1 MKKIYAVLLLMGV
14 CVLSFGGCKK
24 DEKPGEKEST
34 VILLT
39 STPEPTDALEL
50 TETPEPTEIPDL
62 TVTPEPTP
70 TPKPT
75 AASVPAETPEPT
87 ETPDPTATPEPTLT
101 PKPTATPVPTVT
113 PKPTATPEPTP
124 SPLPTPTPK
133 PTATPKP
140 TSTPVPTATPK
151 PTATTK
157 PSVTPT
163 APTPTPIIVYIPVT
177 QKPFEMTLEYGME
190 KVNKII
196 DAYDDLV
203 KNGSK
208 FEYCLQMDV
217 ENFTFLSDQC
227 AIRTKDGKVIQ
238 NDRVANSVLI
248 WYYYDYVNKN
258 TGWRDLDTW
267 VSEQRDSEYIKGT
280 PFIAIKDS
288 EGYETNEVLMFEAA
302 SIGKFLKDCNN
313 ITGLELIKTDDY
325 IISNIQSA
333 YAIPLDCDGDLGLMA
348 IFDYKGNL
356 LNIRTGDG
364 DYYKSDLLK

>member
-1 MKKIYAVLLLMGV
+1 MKKIYSVLLLMGV

-39 STPEPTDALEL
+39 SNPEPTAALEL

-62 TVTPEPTP
+62 TVTPEPTL
-70 TPKPT
+70 
-75 AASVPAETPEPT
+75 
-87 ETPDPTATPEPTLT
+87 TL
-101 PKPTATPVPTVT
+101 KPTATPVPTVT

-133 PTATPKP
+133 PTPTPEPTATPKP

-151 PTATTK
+151 PTTTTK

-208 FEYCLQMDV
+208 FEYCLQMDA
-217 ENFTFLSDQC
+217 ENLSFLSDEC
-227 AIRTKDGKVIQ
+227 HIRTKDGYVIQ
-238 NDRVANSVLI
+238 NNLTAYSVLI

-267 VSEQRDSEYIKGT
+267 VSEQRSSKYISEVPYVN
-280 PFIAIKDS
+280 AKDD
-288 EGYETNEVLMFEAA
+288 YVPDTNDTLMFEAA

-348 IFDYKGNL
+348 IFDYRGNL
-356 LNIRTGDG
+356 LNIRVDGDG
-364 DYYKSDLLK
+364 NYYRSDLLK